1 MGDWR
6 RTLSFSPKSR
16 AEADA
21 GGDSFVRA
29 GGGEHLHV
37 RDVDDDVFQS
47 WVFYSPRGLRVH
59 LLKREPRLQAVGG
72 IQPLYVRLE
81 WRGDNHRPNLLVDSQ
96 SVAWEDLGKVLQT
109 GLLRRPPSW
118 PVYVEADRDVE
129 WESAV
134 KAIDVVRG
142 LHAEVTL
149 LTGRR

>member
-1 MGDWR
+1 M
-6 RTLSFSPKSR
+6 
-16 AEADA
+16 
-21 GGDSFVRA
+21 
-29 GGGEHLHV
+29 
-37 RDVDDDVFQS
+37 
-47 WVFYSPRGLRVH
+47 H

-72 IQPLYVRLE
+72 VQPLYVRLE